1 MPNIKCGSIV
11 ARKAEIGES
20 DMIAYVVQKQ
30 KGDLY
35 SISPI
40 NKLRYSDEEHRYVAY
55 FEEDAEDTCS
65 EQHQEVIVHRK
76 EIASIY
82 VLNTEI
88 TDIFLT
94 IHAMEEERGK
104 SKAV

>member
-1 MPNIKCGSIV
+1 MPNIGCGSIV

-40 NKLRYSDEEHRYVAY
+40 NKLRYSNEEHRYVAC
-55 FEEDAEDTCS
+55 FEEDACS
-65 EQHQEVIVHRK
+65 EHHLEAIVHK
-76 EIASIY
+76 NEIASIY

-88 TDIFLT
+88 TDIFLA